1 MTMKREITF
10 KIDGEYIERLINAVA
25 ERSGLEVQSS
35 DGLFVAQWIE
45 DAVKSYVRTLE
56 REAEDERRR
65 MEEFDDS
72 DVPF

>member
-1 MTMKREITF
+1 MKREITF